1 MNHLLK
7 TEYISRWKEM
17 SDKELVVLQDSLV
30 TKINAAEGS
39 TSVVTSLTQ
48 ILEILET
55 YMQERDIF

>member
-1 MNHLLK
+1 
-7 TEYISRWKEM
+7 M